1 MFLQMTI
8 MSTTVL
14 IKTQELEETYS
25 GLSNKYSGRK
35 EDYFALLYLAKKFNI
50 TLEEAASQVCFGG
63 NECAIDAFYHDKT
76 TRNLYLFQFKWSEDH
91 LLFKQSFEK
100 LILIG
105 IDRIFGHS
113 LWRETQNQLLL
124 KLITC
129 ISENQ
134 SVIDRILIQF
144 VYNGDPIR
152 AEKSKVLDLL
162 RENLEAR
169 KYIIDGYFGRQVDMI
184 FQVVSNQKTLGHP
197 FLRKQSSVYPVAFD
211 HSLKVAS
218 KNNELIV
225 SLISLENLYNM
236 YVELGEKFFEKN
248 IRCGLNDG
256 KMTSQEIK
264 KSLKSILAGE
274 DPIEHFTF
282 YHNGVAL
289 TAQELEFDSR
299 SIIMTEPRLL
309 NGVQTVKTIKEFIDR
324 NKKQGFK
331 IHKLLRNVNVM
342 ARIVRSKDEEFLK
355 RVTISN
361 NRQNPIMPWNL
372 RANDLIQLH
381 LEERFKD
388 ELRIFYERRENSLR
402 NLTDDDLEEMK
413 INTKRSIQIRRLAQ
427 TLLALHGEVDRISK
441 MKEVFESERWYNDTF
456 RGKYLTIDPRKL
468 VLLYKV
474 QYRIAAIVKEIQY
487 LQYEKYSY
495 VGKIRNLLWCLAIQ
509 GILNDEKFAEYVETY
524 GTSLITEANFNFL
537 LKSIASMKLRLILR
551 DTFSDRKYQEYLDEG
566 KYSFLKT
573 KTAYTD
579 CMQVAK
585 TKFGWEKKD
594 L

>member
-1 MFLQMTI
+1 MTI
-8 MSTTVL
+8 MSTAVL

-129 ISENQ
+129 ISETHI
-134 SVIDRILIQF
+134 VIDRILIQF
-144 VYNGDPIR
+144 VYNGDPIK

-197 FLRKQSSVYPVAFD
+197 FLRKQSSVYPVSFD

-236 YVELGEKFFEKN
+236 YIELGEKFFEKN

-256 KMTSQEIK
+256 KMTSHEIK

-289 TAQELEFDSR
+289 TAQELDFDSR

-324 NKKQGFK
+324 NKKQSFK

-402 NLTDDDLEEMK
+402 NLTDDDLEEMN
-413 INTKRSIQIRRLAQ
+413 INSKRSIQIRRLAQ

-456 RGKYLTIDPRKL
+456 RGKYLAIDPRKL
-468 VLLYKV
+468 VLLYKFH
-474 QYRIAAIVKEIQY
+474 YRMAAIVKEIQY
-487 LQYEKYSY
+487 LQYEKFSY

-509 GILNDEKFAEYVETY
+509 GILNDEKFTEYVETY

-537 LKSIASMKLRLILR
+537 LKSIASMKLRLVLR
-551 DTFSDRKYQEYLDEG
+551 DTFSDRKYQGYLDEG